1 MWKKSTVVLIVIL
14 IAGTV
19 WGCGNPGLP
28 ESAVTDHTEDFSSEE
43 PETVQEGNSS
53 VPWTSVAT
61 VDSRTQSMIAFGDAV
76 PAVRDA
82 VEKYQE
88 EKYQEDRS
96 FLYLQKLSVL
106 WESEEETMLYAY
118 EWTVK
123 PATGSEGLYGGGI
136 YHLLV
141 CTPEEAGYAVKKDIS
156 WKWDSGYGPAEAEAV
171 KYVKA
176 HMDRFPEKYSRI
188 SEADLKTAEEF
199 IPKDILTG
207 DWQTDFL
214 MGPEW
219 YEIRAAL
226 YLYWVGE
233 YAPAIHPDKDAPE
246 QVLLV
251 RVKENEETG
260 DVRFFG
266 LYQYWSCWNLPNP
279 QLLQ

>member
-1 MWKKSTVVLIVIL
+1 MYKRQVVLIVIL

-106 WESEEETMLYAY
+106 WESEEETMLYALSLIHI
-118 EWTVK
+118 WVSMMCTDVQRN
-123 PATGSEGLYGGGI
+123 
-136 YHLLV
+136 LL
-141 CTPEEAGYAVKKDIS
+141 
-156 WKWDSGYGPAEAEAV
+156 
-171 KYVKA
+171 
-176 HMDRFPEKYSRI
+176 
-188 SEADLKTAEEF
+188 L
-199 IPKDILTG
+199 
-207 DWQTDFL
+207 
-214 MGPEW
+214 
-219 YEIRAAL
+219 
-226 YLYWVGE
+226 
-233 YAPAIHPDKDAPE
+233 PAIPMPGRFAP
-246 QVLLV
+246 
-251 RVKENEETG
+251 TAG
-260 DVRFFG
+260 T
-266 LYQYWSCWNLPNP
+266 
-279 QLLQ
+279 